1 MNGPD
6 LAIWRDAETIDETL
20 RIRRPD
26 LETLDQIRVRPKHFS
41 IATLHNHMEKSEPV
55 VFRDCPV
62 SFKKPNERDP
72 AETLIELILAG
83 FPKDQRARTKT
94 GREAR
99 LRLLDIPEVVRRW
112 RSGKARTRAS

>member
-20 RIRRPD
+20 RIRPPD
-26 LETLDQIRVRPKHFS
+26 LETLDRIRVRPRHFS
-41 IATLHNHMEKSEPV
+41 IVTLHNHMEKSEPV
-55 VFRDCPV
+55 VFRDCNV
-62 SFKKPNERDP
+62 SFQKSNERD
-72 AETLIELILAG
+72 AARTLIELILAG

-99 LRLLDIPEVVRRW
+99 LRLLETP
-112 RSGKARTRAS
+112 